1 MKITKTRLKEII
13 KEEIEAISEES
24 KSLGA
29 ARSDLRQHYV
39 RVVGDDADAGKIP
52 HADGVR
58 IDNLAAK
65 VADKNDKMDMKDAK
79 KEVSE
84 M

>member
-1 MKITKTRLKEII
+1 MKLILENWNNFVN
-13 KEEIEAISEES
+13 EEEVEAISEES

-39 RVVGDDADAGKIP
+39 RAVGDDADAGKIP
-52 HADGVR
+52 HADGVK
-58 IDNLAAK
+58 IDNLALRVSK
-65 VADKNDKMDMKDAK
+65 GELSMEDAK
-79 KEVSE
+79 EKVSE